1 MKGWPNNTNI
11 HWNHFIFISQ
21 SQRLIFCETGATLA
35 CAFKLLNISQ
45 RIITAPFV
53 SELEK
58 VSHKDYCVSLCQL
71 FTILRLK
78 WVLNYRL

>member
-11 HWNHFIFISQ
+11 YWNHFISQ
-21 SQRLIFCETGATLA
+21 SQRLILCETGATLA
-35 CAFKLLNISQ
+35 CALKLLNISQ

-53 SELEK
+53 YELEK
-58 VSHKDYCVSLCQL
+58 VSDYCVSLCQL